1 MQEYFIHGCLSF
13 SIELTSNTNKE
24 LFKRNST
31 IAILIE
37 EFDKGVEAFFWK
49 LNTKIYKYICEL
61 SSINVSIIASE
72 LSEPSSD
79 SSEISGSLSSE
90 SLSKLINNYE

>member
-13 SIELTSNTNKE
+13 SIELTSNANKE

-37 EFDKGVEAFFWK
+37 EFDEGVENFFWK

-61 SSINVSIIASE
+61 SSVNVSIIASE
-72 LSEPSSD
+72 FSEPSSD